1 MSNVRLAELD
11 SRDLVDVL
19 HYMFEDDTAYATA
32 EQAEARSTIRELLY
46 RDLYNKTYKY
56 AYSGKSGTGT
66 TTGSQRLAEFDIPD
80 AVQDDIKQRPEPKKQ
95 ATKPYI
101 RPTDLSEEALS
112 KVLQPPLN

>member
-19 HYMFEDDTAYATA
+19 HYMFEDDTAYASA

-56 AYSGKSGTGT
+56 AFNKSSGSAN
-66 TTGSQRLAEFDIPD
+66 TGSQRLADFDIPD
-80 AVQDDIKQRPEPKKQ
+80 TVQDDIKQRPTPQKQ

-101 RPTDLSEEALS
+101 RPTDLSEESLS
-112 KVLQPPLN
+112 RVLQPPLN